1 MRKSKLSKPPKLNV
15 IPVLDAVF
23 IFVFF
28 LLMSAQFV
36 DLYELHVKKP
46 LLEEVTS
53 SEASDGKSKSFKV
66 KVYDSK
72 IVITQGMDENV
83 VDTYDWSESSMKQL
97 GERLLAL
104 KVQNPKENS
113 IVIRPKSDVKYKKIV
128 QVIDLAQKHY
138 TTQRVNGK
146 LFPSVA
152 FEPMD

>member
-1 MRKSKLSKPPKLNV
+1 MRKSKLGKLPKINV

-46 LLEEVTS
+46 LIEEVTS
-53 SEASDGKSKSFKV
+53 SEAKSKSFKV
-66 KVYDSK
+66 RVFQSK
-72 IVITQGMDENV
+72 IVITQGMNERV
-83 VDTYDWSESSMKQL
+83 VGTFNWSEGSMKKL

-113 IVIRPKSDVKYKKIV
+113 IVIRPKSNVKYKKIV

-138 TTQRVNGK
+138 ATQNINGK
-146 LFPSVA
+146 LFSSIA

>member
-1 MRKSKLSKPPKLNV
+1 MRKTKLNKPPKLNV

-36 DLYELHVKKP
+36 DLFELHVKKP
-46 LLEEVTS
+46 LIEETS
-53 SEASDGKSKSFKV
+53 SAEAADGKSKSFKV
-66 KVYDSK
+66 QVTDDK
-72 IVITQGMDENV
+72 IVLTEGMNERTIA
-83 VDTYDWSESSMKQL
+83 TYDWSDGALKKL

-104 KVQNPKENS
+104 KIQNPKENS

-128 QVIDLAQKHY
+128 QVIDIAQKHY
-138 TTQRVNGK
+138 KAKPINGK
-146 LFPSVA
+146 LFTAVA